1 MNLIEQRGT
10 GVSIVRACH
19 AVGLSRATLYRRRRP
34 RPIVPSGGSGG
45 KRKPPRKLSAEE
57 RTKLIKTL
65 HAPEFADQP
74 PAEIFGALLSRGIYL
89 ASIRTMY
96 RVLSELGENKDRRRQ
111 RIPHSYVPPRLT
123 ATAPN
128 QVWTWDITKLPSTVK
143 GVFFYLYLVMDLFSR
158 YVVGWMA
165 SAKENAAYATRLI
178 GDTVAR
184 WGIEPGTLQLHSDR
198 GSPMKS
204 GSMAQ
209 MTAMLGVELSLS
221 RPRVSDDNPFVESQ
235 FKTLKSQPRRPRLR
249 SSREGRRLGIHAE
262 DRQLAPRP
270 EAKGFLT
277 LSPEVLRNP
286 AFHPGPAT
294 SREAWLS
301 IIPSRP
307 PSPPTTRA
315 CGNEDDS
322 VSSFAIR
329 GLAYR
334 TGGWLTLT
342 SASWGEL
349 LEHEADYEAKPR
361 DCKVRACW
369 RVLGKRL
376 PLVALTEHTAPERY
390 CRTGTPRSRR

>member
-10 GVSIVRACH
+10 GVSIVRACR

-34 RPIVPSGGSGG
+34 HPIVPSGGSGG

-209 MTAMLGVELSLS
+209 MTAMLGVELSFS

-235 FKTLKSQPRRPRLR
+235 FKTLKSQPDYPEAFESVLHVRGWSEEFFAWHNDVHHHEGLALFTPADVFNGRVAEVAVRRQAALDAAFAAHPERFVR
-249 SSREGRRLGIHAE
+249 GRPLVKLPPTSVSINP
-262 DRQLAPRP
+262 LAPETLPTPVCPPDTGRP
-270 EAKGFLT
+270 ADERAQDG
-277 LSPEVLRNP
+277 SRAAQP
-286 AFHPGPAT
+286 ARSA
-294 SREAWLS
+294 REPL
-301 IIPSRP
+301 SRP
-307 PSPPTTRA
+307 STL
-315 CGNEDDS
+315 
-322 VSSFAIR
+322 VSSSPR
-329 GLAYR
+329 R
-334 TGGWLTLT
+334 TEPAV
-342 SASWGEL
+342 SS
-349 LEHEADYEAKPR
+349 
-361 DCKVRACW
+361 
-369 RVLGKRL
+369 
-376 PLVALTEHTAPERY
+376 
-390 CRTGTPRSRR
+390 